1 MRQKNFGTA
10 LFQKGFFARA
20 CRRYKKAMLD
30 LEIPTEWT
38 PETNIERNKLRLS
51 LHLNIAACCLRTHDY
66 ESVIF
71 HTTRALRTEP
81 TNVKALFR
89 RGCAHLALFN
99 EKATSLDLA
108 LADLSRS
115 KQIEPHNKEVAA
127 KLAEAKARQK
137 QVDGEAAS
145 VFSRMLKSDAAL
157 C

>member
-1 MRQKNFGTA
+1 LSCDGAT
-10 LFQKGFFARA
+10 GEPHSPA
-20 CRRYKKAMLD
+20 CRYGILNPV
-30 LEIPTEWT
+30 PTRRT